1 MSHATVWW
9 VVAGILVAAEL
20 LTGTFYL
27 LMLAAGAATGAIA
40 AHMGLGLTA
49 QLLAAAGVAV
59 AVLAL
64 WHWYRQRHLQDVQQ
78 EELRTMHLDVGETV
92 QIDAWLPDGSASV
105 KYRGALWGA
114 TLGPGQLAI
123 PGAFR
128 IVDVVG
134 NRLILENLP
143 NEQ

>member
-1 MSHATVWW
+1 MSHATIWW

-20 LTGTFYL
+20 FTGTFYL
-27 LMLAAGAATGAIA
+27 LMLAVGATTGAIA
-40 AHMGLGLTA
+40 AHMGLNLTA
-49 QLLAAAGVAV
+49 QLLTGAGVAI
-59 AVLAL
+59 AVVVL
-64 WHWYRQRHLQDVQQ
+64 WHWYRQRHPRDAH
-78 EELRTMHLDVGETV
+78 EEALRTMHLDVGETV
-92 QIDAWLPDGSASV
+92 QIDVWLPDGSASV

-114 TLGPGQLAI
+114 TLGPGQLAV

-143 NEQ
+143 NDQ